1 MSEELIGFI
10 CGVAGLYLL
19 AITIVIFSGGVRTHW
34 QTWPVIHAVA
44 WGLPIFFTA
53 ASVMAAVP
61 GLAILAIIIAATSR
75 PQA

>member
-1 MSEELIGFI
+1 MSEEAISFI

-19 AITIVIFSGGVRTHW
+19 AITIVILSGGVRTHW